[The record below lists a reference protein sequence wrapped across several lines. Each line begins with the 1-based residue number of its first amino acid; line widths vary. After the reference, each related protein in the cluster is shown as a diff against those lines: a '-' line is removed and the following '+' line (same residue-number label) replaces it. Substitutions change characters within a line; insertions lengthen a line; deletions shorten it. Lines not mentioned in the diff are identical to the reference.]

1 MPRIFPFNRTQQV
14 TGQRSRVHEGDQA
27 SPADP
32 GAAAARR
39 CFSAVRR
46 TMSVESI
53 VAIAVALTLAAT
65 FFREPLTSDNLVI
78 TPALVGS
85 TIESY
90 TFDDRTN
97 GGASRVAADSK
108 TPLKWTCAL
117 STRFA
122 YPYCGFGVSLDAKAK
137 GHGLDL
143 SGYESIDLKL
153 DYEGAANAV
162 RVLLKDQNPQYLIQG
177 KSVDKPNQA
186 SFPVRKGG
194 QVIPM
199 NLADFGVADWWKEAT
214 RAAPKVA
221 RPSFGNIVAFE
232 IVTGADSGPGVQRI
246 QIRQM
251 TFHHHW
257 ISAQAW
263 FGAIALCW
271 LALIVSM
278 LLYRR
283 RQIEAIQ
290 RAGETALRES
300 ERLYR
305 GILESTSDAVIVLDP
320 AGDVRLVNNAGIAA
334 MEFGSAEEVAGR
346 HWTRIW
352 RGESTEA
359 VGAAL
364 NEAAKGKTSRF
375 RVHCATSAGTP
386 KWWDVVVAPIL
397 CDSGALKA
405 LLTTSRDIT
414 GEREKSDQ
422 LKWASEHDALTYLPN
437 RRAFQSRLQAAILRA
452 MKNGQRVGLL
462 VLDLDHFKHVN
473 DSLGHS
479 AGDALLKAI
488 AERLRGS
495 VRNSDL
501 VARIGGDEFAV
512 LIEEVSSAEDLLR
525 VGNEIL
531 SLILAPVRADG
542 RTMRAGASIGGA
554 IFPDDAASANEL
566 FKSADTALYSLKQNG
581 RGGTRLFDLYMLEEA
596 DKAASQLRLARGAL
610 TRRSVVPVYQPKF
623 MVDGGGVTGFE
634 ALLRW
639 RHPRKG
645 LQLPGT
651 LEEAFSDYDIA
662 SKIGEFMQ
670 NSVAR
675 DIRSWLDGG
684 CDFGRVAINAA
695 PAEFLRDDYAE
706 RLLEVLSQH
715 QVPPTRIEIE
725 ITEHAFLGRATE
737 YVARALSVLKRAGV
751 TVSLDDF
758 GTGCSS
764 LSHLR
769 DFPVD
774 LVKIDMSFVQK
785 MAEDKEIAAIVSA
798 VINLARSLSIGVVAE
813 GVETPAQLD
822 LLRSMGCHMVQGHL
836 FAAALEAKAVTEL
849 VPVKRAAA

>member
-1 MPRIFPFNRTQQV
+1 MRPDGCAVVSADRNLNRGKGYLTV
-14 TGQRSRVHEGDQA
+14 A
-27 SPADP
+27 K
-32 GAAAARR
+32 
-39 CFSAVRR
+39 R
-46 TMSVESI
+46 TMSIELT
-53 VAIAVALTLAAT
+53 VAIALALTLAAT
-65 FFREPLTSDNLVI
+65 IFREPLTNDNLVI
-78 TPALVGS
+78 TPALVGK
-85 TIESY
+85 TIDSY
-90 TFDDRTN
+90 TFDDRSN
-97 GGASRVAADSK
+97 GGTSRIAEDRNI
-108 TPLKWTCAL
+108 PLKWSCTL
-117 STRFA
+117 TTQFP
-122 YPYCGFGVSLDAKAK
+122 YPYCGFGVMLDATTK

-143 SGYESIDLKL
+143 RGYESIDLNL

-162 RVLLKDQNPQYLIQG
+162 RILLKDQNPQYLVQG
-177 KSVDKPNQA
+177 KSLDKPNQA
-186 SFPVRKGG
+186 SFPVRKGA
-194 QVIPM
+194 QVIHM

-214 RAAPKVA
+214 KAAPEVA

-251 TFHHHW
+251 TFHRHW

-271 LALIVSM
+271 VALVISM

-283 RQIEAIQ
+283 RQIAALQ
-290 RAGETALRES
+290 RAGELALRES

-320 AGDVRLVNNAGIAA
+320 AGHVQLVNDAGIAA
-334 MEFGSAEEVAGR
+334 MELDSAEQVVGQ
-346 HWTRIW
+346 HWSRIW
-352 RGESTEA
+352 RDESTET
-359 VGAAL
+359 VGVAL
-364 NEAAKGKTSRF
+364 REAADGKTSRF
-375 RVHCATSAGTP
+375 RVYCATSAGTP
-386 KWWDVVVAPIL
+386 KWWDVVAAPIL
-397 CDSGALKA
+397 CDSGGVKA

-452 MKNGQRVGLL
+452 MKNGRRVGLL
-462 VLDLDHFKHVN
+462 LLDLDHFKHVN

-479 AGDALLKAI
+479 AGDQLLKAI

-512 LIEEVSSAEDLLR
+512 LLEDVSSAEELLA

-531 SLILAPVRADG
+531 SLIHSPVRADG

-554 IFPDDAASANEL
+554 IFPEDAASANEL

-610 TRRSVVPVYQPKF
+610 TNRSVVPVYQPKF
-623 MVDGGGVTGFE
+623 AVDGGGITGFE

-651 LEEAFSDYDIA
+651 LEEAFNDYDIA

-675 DIRSWLDGG
+675 DIRSWLDSGS
-684 CDFGRVAINAA
+684 DFGRVAINAA

-706 RLLEVLSQH
+706 RLLEVLFQH
-715 QVPPTRIEIE
+715 QVAPARIEIE

-737 YVARALSVLKRAGV
+737 YVARALSVLKEAGV
-751 TVSLDDF
+751 VVSLDDF

-774 LVKIDMSFVQK
+774 LVKIDMSFVQR
-785 MAEDKEIAAIVSA
+785 MTEDNEIAAIVSA

-836 FAAALEAKAVTEL
+836 FAAAVEAKTVADL
-849 VPVKRAAA
+849 VPPNRAAA